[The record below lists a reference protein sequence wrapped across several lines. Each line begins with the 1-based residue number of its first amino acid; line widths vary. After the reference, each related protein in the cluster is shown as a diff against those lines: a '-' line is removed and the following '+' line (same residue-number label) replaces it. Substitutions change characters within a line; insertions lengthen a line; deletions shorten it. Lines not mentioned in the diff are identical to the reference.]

1 MIVTCAALAAIFA
14 NPASAG
20 TYTLSEDCRSDG
32 RQHALVSTKAF
43 LKPITVIAT
52 GRTVAGID
60 FNGGGNVSWR
70 GGTIEAPGGSGWN
83 APRSGPAYYGVR
95 MVNGSRNVTF
105 EDVTF
110 TNARKAI
117 AFGGSSGLLVQK
129 SRCLGVVE
137 DCLIA
142 GAGSN
147 VEFSHNVA
155 GPFETKP
162 TECVLPE
169 GVVKGL
175 SGKNCVA
182 QGGTFRDGWHG
193 DVVQLRHGIS
203 NVRAAF
209 NLIDTK
215 GQGLTQMDTKGD
227 APISNVRF
235 TNNKI
240 RAGRHGLTLDRC
252 DNCLIDGNTLETSM
266 GHLKWRAVI
275 IPGQAKACGNIVP
288 SGGVGRE
295 PC

>member
-1 MIVTCAALAAIFA
+1 MLVTCAALAAALA

-20 TYTLSEDCRSDG
+20 TYTLTEDCRSTGG
-32 RQHALVSTKAF
+32 RHPLIVR
-43 LKPITVIAT
+43 TVFAKQVTIVAT

-60 FNGGGNVSWR
+60 FDGGGNVSWR

-83 APRSGPAYYGVR
+83 APRSGPSFYGVR
-95 MVNGSRNVTF
+95 MVNGARNVKF

-117 AFGGSSGLLVQK
+117 AFGGASGLSVQK
-129 SRCLGVVE
+129 SRCLGQVE

-142 GAGSN
+142 GAGSD
-147 VEFSHNVA
+147 VDFSYNVA

-162 TECVLPE
+162 TECALPE
-169 GVVKGL
+169 GIEKGL
-175 SGKNCVA
+175 SGKKCLA
-182 QGGTFRDGWHG
+182 LGGTFRDGWHG
-193 DVVQLRHGIS
+193 DVVQLRHGIT
-203 NVRAAF
+203 NVRATF
-209 NLIDTK
+209 NVIDTK
-215 GQGLTQMDTKGD
+215 AQGLTQMDTKGD

-240 RAGRHGLTLDRC
+240 RAARHGLTLDRC
-252 DNCLIDGNTLETSM
+252 DNCLIAGNTLETSM

-275 IPGQAKACGNIVP
+275 LPGQAKACGNIVP
-288 SGGVGRE
+288 SGGFGRE